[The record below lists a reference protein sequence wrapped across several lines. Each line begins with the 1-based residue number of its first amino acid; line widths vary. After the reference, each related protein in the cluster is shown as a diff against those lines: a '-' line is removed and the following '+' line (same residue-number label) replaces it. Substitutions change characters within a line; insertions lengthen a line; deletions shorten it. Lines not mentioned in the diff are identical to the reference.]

1 MDKYAIITDGIVS
14 NIVIWDGEGG
24 IFTDY
29 VKITPGTDVGIGWE
43 YSNGVFTN
51 PDEPLPPSNE
61 ELRKE
66 ALSLLSKQ
74 YQDDV
79 MKLNISWLSAAVSD
93 GVNET
98 AKKDAVITQI
108 NDRKTKYAADRAAII
123 AQYPED

>member
-14 NIVIWDGEGG
+14 NIVIWDGKGG
-24 IFTDY
+24 VFTNY
-29 VKITPGTDVGIGWE
+29 VKITPGTNVDIGWE

-66 ALSLLSKQ
+66 ALSFLSKQ
-74 YQDDV
+74 YQDDI
-79 MKLNISWLSAAVSD
+79 MNLNISWLAAAVSD

-98 AKKDAVITQI
+98 TKKDAVISQI
-108 NDRKTKYAADRAAII
+108 NDRKTKYATDRAAII